1 MKDERSRMKYK
12 RWHNMEDDSIG
23 RWPKLKKTPSEV
35 DLKQILDWTSNDN
48 SAVSGSTNGLHDVKE
63 MNHVIGK

>member
-23 RWPKLKKTPSEV
+23 GWPKLKKTPSEV
-35 DLKQILDWTSNDN
+35 DLKKILDWTSNDN
-48 SAVSGSTNGLHDVKE
+48 SSVAG
-63 MNHVIGK
+63 